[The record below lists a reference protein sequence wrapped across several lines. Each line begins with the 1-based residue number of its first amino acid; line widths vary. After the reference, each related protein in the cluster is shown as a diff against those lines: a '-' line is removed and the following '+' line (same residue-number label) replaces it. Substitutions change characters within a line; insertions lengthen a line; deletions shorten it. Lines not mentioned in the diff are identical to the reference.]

1 MGRTSSLDVYRDQIA
16 EWIRQGKTDHRLIQA
31 LLKERGL
38 EISHQAVGNY
48 VKKMLAPTLAKVA
61 HKADVQLGTI
71 EHVLTEAISRY
82 AELRSRADDK
92 REMTREEHNYYRALN
107 DAFSQIVKLYTPNI
121 TQVAIQVNVQEAK
134 EKLWAILKGEETT

>member
-1 MGRTSSLDVYRDQIA
+1 
-16 EWIRQGKTDHRLIQA
+16 
-31 LLKERGL
+31 
-38 EISHQAVGNY
+38 
-48 VKKMLAPTLAKVA
+48 MLAPTLAKVA